1 MWAAIL
7 LFGILLPILSLGAG
21 AAVLWAAIVLL
32 RRRSVDIRISFSSIV
47 FAYLALMMLIGVF
60 IVASGVG
67 TVGKVALVQVTSN
80 DFGYNPKTIYGGF
93 DRPGTSTPLTQSE
106 LKDKKREDVT
116 IGAVL
121 GIVGLLMLAPHAA
134 AAMTLRARRAHGA
147 DPVFRGY
154 NLLALATAT
163 VGFLAA
169 GGTTFGTALQRLSD
183 DKPGWEGHAI
193 AEPLAFA
200 IVLFPVACWFGYRL
214 WAQVAADITAG
225 QQTAATAAADPA

>member
-21 AAVLWAAIVLL
+21 AAFLWAAIVLL
-32 RRRSVDIRISFSSIV
+32 RRRSVDIRISFSGIV

-60 IVASGVG
+60 VTASGAG
-67 TVGKVALVQVTSN
+67 MVGKVALVQVTSN
-80 DFGYNPKTIYGGF
+80 DFGYNPKTTYAGF
-93 DRPGTSTPLTQSE
+93 DKPRTSTPLTTSE
-106 LKDKKREDVT
+106 ASDKKEEDT
-116 IGAVL
+116 ILGGVL
-121 GIVGLLMLAPHAA
+121 ALVGLLMLVPHAVA
-134 AAMTLRARRAHGA
+134 AVTLRVRKAHGS

-163 VGFLAA
+163 IGFLAA
-169 GGTTFGTALQRLSD
+169 GGTTLGTALQRVSD
-183 DKPGWEGHAI
+183 DRPGWEGHAI

-214 WAQVAADITAG
+214 WAQVAADITTAP
-225 QQTAATAAADPA
+225 QTPEAAEADPA